1 VNYGVIMA
9 GGKGERF
16 WPLSRADKPKQ
27 FLKLTSDRSMLEET
41 IERVTP
47 LIPTKNMRIVTG
59 ESMRSHII
67 NSISYITDEQ
77 ILTEPFG
84 RNTCMA
90 IGLASVHLQKSDPEA
105 VMVVLSAD
113 HLIRPPEKL
122 LGILRVACDI
132 ATKDDRLITIGIVPT
147 RPETGF
153 GYIKLGEP
161 YPYQAGPDGQVCTVA
176 QFTEKPKS
184 AIAQEY
190 YYSRQY
196 LWNSGMFVW
205 SARSIMNAISACQPE
220 IGELLRQYGETIG
233 TAKEQAARLDLY
245 QRVTPISIDY
255 AVLEKATNTLVVKA
269 DIVWDDVGSWNA
281 LERYKER
288 DSENNVQIG
297 DSVLLD
303 TYETTVYNDCEGLI
317 ACIGLSDLVVVRSGD
332 ITLVAHKTKVGEVK
346 DVLAKLSQDE
356 KRRKYL

>member
-1 VNYGVIMA
+1 MIYGVIMA

-27 FLKLTSDRSMLEET
+27 FLKLTSDKTMLEET
-41 IERVTP
+41 ISRVTP
-47 LIPTKNMRIVTG
+47 LIPPKNIRIVTG
-59 ESMRSHII
+59 ESMRAHII
-67 NSISYITDEQ
+67 NSISYLGSEQ
-77 ILTEPFG
+77 TLAEPFG
-84 RNTCMA
+84 RNTCLA
-90 IGLASVHLQKSDPEA
+90 IGLAAVHLQKSDPAA

-122 LGILRVACDI
+122 LNILSTACDI
-132 ATKDDRLITIGIVPT
+132 AAKDNRLITIGIVPT
-147 RPETGF
+147 RPETGY

-161 YPYQAGPDGQVCTVA
+161 YKAGPDGQVHVVA
-176 QFTEKPKS
+176 QFAEKPKPTV
-184 AIAQEY
+184 AQEY

-205 SARSIMNAISACQPE
+205 SARSILQAIASCQPD
-220 IGELLRQYGETIG
+220 IAELLRQYGETIG
-233 TAKEQAARLDLY
+233 TPKEESARLDLY
-245 QRVTPISIDY
+245 QRATPISIDY

-288 DSENNVQIG
+288 DSENNVLVG

-303 TYETTVYNDCEGLI
+303 TYETTVYNDCDGLI

-332 ITLVAHKTKVGEVK
+332 ITLVAHKTKVGQVK
-346 DVLAKLSQDE
+346 EILTQLSQDE

>member
-27 FLKLTSDRSMLEET
+27 FLKLTSERSMLEET

-47 LIPTKNMRIVTG
+47 LIPVQNMRIVTG
-59 ESMRSHII
+59 ESMRTHIMG
-67 NSISYITDEQ
+67 SISYLSEQ
-77 ILTEPFG
+77 QVLTEPFG
-84 RNTCMA
+84 RNTCLA
-90 IGLASVHLQKSDPEA
+90 IGLAAVHLQKADPEA

-122 LGILRVACDI
+122 LRILTIACDI
-132 ATKDDRLITIGIVPT
+132 ASKHDRLMTIGIVPT

-153 GYIKLGEP
+153 GYIKLGEQ
-161 YPYQAGPDGQVCTVA
+161 YPDGPDGQVHVVA
-176 QFTEKPKS
+176 QFAEKPKS
-184 AIAQEY
+184 SVAQEY

-205 SARSIMNAISACQPE
+205 SARSILNAISVCQPDVS
-220 IGELLRQYGETIG
+220 ELLRQYAETIG
-233 TAKEQAARLDLY
+233 TPKEQAARLDLY
-245 QRVTPISIDY
+245 QRATPISIDY

-269 DIVWDDVGSWNA
+269 DIVWDDIGSWNA

-288 DSENNVQIG
+288 DSENNVQVG
-297 DSVLLD
+297 DSILIE
-303 TYETTVYNDCEGLI
+303 TYETTVYNDTDGLI

-332 ITLVAHKTKVGEVK
+332 ITLVAHKTKVGQVK
-346 DVLAKLSQDE
+346 EILAKLSQDE
-356 KRRKYL
+356 VRRKYL

>member
-1 VNYGVIMA
+1 MA

-47 LIPTKNMRIVTG
+47 LIPVSRMRIVTG
-59 ESMRSHII
+59 DSMRNHII
-67 NSISYITDEQ
+67 NSIPYISDAQ

-84 RNTCMA
+84 RNTCLA
-90 IGLASVHLQKSDPEA
+90 IGLAAVHLQKEDPEA

-122 LGILRVACDI
+122 LSILEIASDI
-132 ATKDDRLITIGIVPT
+132 AAKEERLITIGVVPT
-147 RPETGF
+147 RPETGY
-153 GYIKLGEP
+153 GYVKVGE
-161 YPYQAGPDGQVCTVA
+161 QHKVAGEGQVYVVA
-176 QFTEKPKS
+176 QFAEKPKAS
-184 AIAQEY
+184 VAQEY

-205 SARSIMNAISACQPE
+205 SSKAILNAIEACQPD
-220 IGELLRQYGETIG
+220 IAELLRQYAQHIG
-233 TAKEQAARLDLY
+233 TPKEQHARLDLY
-245 QRVTPISIDY
+245 QRATPISIDY

-269 DIVWDDVGSWNA
+269 DMVWDDVGSWNA

-303 TYETTVYNDCEGLI
+303 TYETTVYNDAEGLI

-332 ITLVAHKTKVGEVK
+332 ITLVAHKTKASQVK
-346 DVLAKLSQDE
+346 EILATLAKDE
-356 KRRKYL
+356 KRKKYL